1 MTEKKDEVDERLSRQ
16 VRRMLM
22 DEAIRRMK
30 SALKQFGF
38 LALIVLVF
46 LAFYGSLPQPI
57 FTEQATATQSPIYVY
72 EMISAKTV
80 YYRYITVHVG
90 QPVKAAQI
98 TVSTWFWLHV
108 SIHIYVNGAEIAQVN
123 TGDSGSVNFYAP
135 FPEPLT
141 SFTVEVWAHNMLPL
155 PDDFHANIVLYSS

>member
-1 MTEKKDEVDERLSRQ
+1 MKEDIVKRT
-16 VRRMLM
+16 
-22 DEAIRRMK
+22 K

-38 LALIVLVF
+38 LVLISLVF
-46 LAFYGSLPQPI
+46 LSFYGALPQPV
-57 FTEQATATQSPIYVY
+57 FTEQVTATQSPIYVY

-80 YYRYITVHVG
+80 YYRFIIVHLG
-90 QPVKAAQI
+90 QPVKAAQV

-108 SIHIYVNGAEIAQVN
+108 SIHIFVNGTEIAQVN
-123 TGDSGSVNFYAP
+123 TGDSGNANFYTP
-135 FPEPLT
+135 FPEPLS